1 MIEWTILA
9 LAIAAGWFWLD
20 SLKCREIALAAGQ
33 RECTAQG
40 FQFLDWTVAQ
50 ATLRPERD
58 REGRVRLRR
67 LYRFEYSETGNDR
80 LEGSVSL
87 LGRRV
92 ETVQL
97 ARQLIR
103 GDNVIPLH

>member
-1 MIEWTILA
+1 MTEWTILA
-9 LAIAAGWFWLD
+9 LALAGAWFWLE

-33 RECTAQG
+33 RECAAQG
-40 FQFLDWTVAQ
+40 LQFLDWTVAQ
-50 ATLRPERD
+50 AQLRPERD
-58 REGRVRLRR
+58 GEGRLRLRR
-67 LYRFEYSETGNDR
+67 VYRFEYSETGNDR
-80 LEGSVSL
+80 LEGSILL

-92 ETVQL
+92 ESVRL